1 MIKLL
6 NILLESTNWYHGTP
20 DSREVEKLG
29 GFDNKLMS
37 AEYIVDLDRYQ
48 VLKVQMRDAL
58 SSSNSKLYTV
68 LERELNNITKKFTY
82 KKPIFLSDEFK
93 VAKTYADSKRSFDY
107 QNSIEKVFKV
117 ETYCSKIVRIVA
129 PGEAFRF
136 LNVEKVKNSFI
147 DAGVSEQVIEDT
159 IKMFTFSSNE
169 SKGIQTDLIAAI
181 GSWLDFDCIDV
192 VGVLDSYQGGKDKST
207 VRMVLDSSKIKII
220 K

>member
-6 NILLESTNWYHGTP
+6 NILLESENWFHGTP

-82 KKPIFLSDEFK
+82 KKPIFLSDKFK

-107 QNSIEKVFKV
+107 QNSIEKVFNV

-129 PGEAFRF
+129 PGEPFRF
-136 LNVEKVKNSFI
+136 LNIEKVKNSFI
-147 DAGVSEQVIEDT
+147 GAGVSEQVIEDT
-159 IKMFTFSSNE
+159 IKMFTFHSNE